1 MQASA
6 FVIERF
12 SHSHLQNVSLPLL
25 LAYLIFWIRV
35 CISHTG
41 SLTSVAP
48 IQRSRGGESSH
59 PITSLKNEQS
69 RWHAV
74 TIENVYI
81 YIWFALD
88 IICTISKVY
97 NCKCAC
103 DHTALC
109 RWRWAFVSERLAQ
122 SPYTK
127 LFCIQ
132 IVHLVDYTSRGHLI
146 DARRCALQPLHYK
159 RSRTNMPWESYA
171 DTMAWSLGARCGA
184 ESTLHYENKHR

>member
-6 FVIERF
+6 FVIQRF
-12 SHSHLQNVSLPLL
+12 SHAHLQNVSLPLL

-88 IICTISKVY
+88 IICTISEVY

-109 RWRWAFVSERLAQ
+109 RWRLWAKDLLKVPIQ
-122 SPYTK
+122 SDRFSGTCEC
-127 LFCIQ
+127 FSA
-132 IVHLVDYTSRGHLI
+132 D
-146 DARRCALQPLHYK
+146 CALSRLHI
-159 RSRTNMPWESYA
+159 SRPSY
-171 DTMAWSLGARCGA
+171 RCKA
-184 ESTLHYENKHR
+184 LCLTTAALQAIAY

>member
-6 FVIERF
+6 FVIQRF
-12 SHSHLQNVSLPLL
+12 SHAHLQNVSLPLL

-59 PITSLKNEQS
+59 PMTSLKNEQS

-127 LFCIQ
+127 RPELANAFL
-132 IVHLVDYTSRGHLI
+132 HTD
-146 DARRCALQPLHYK
+146 CALSRLHIS
-159 RSRTNMPWESYA
+159 RSSY
-171 DTMAWSLGARCGA
+171 RCKA
-184 ESTLHYENKHR
+184 LCLTTAALQATAY